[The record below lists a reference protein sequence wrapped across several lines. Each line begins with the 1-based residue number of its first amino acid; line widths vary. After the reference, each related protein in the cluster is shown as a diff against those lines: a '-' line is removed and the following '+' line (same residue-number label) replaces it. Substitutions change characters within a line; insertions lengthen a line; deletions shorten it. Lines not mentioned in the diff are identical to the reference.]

1 MKTVVV
7 DIETKDPDLEAKGPS
22 IIRGGGKLCYVS
34 VYDGVDAKTY
44 GGPDGETWKHPDLL
58 ALLADPSVT
67 KVFHNAMYDLN
78 WFINGYDVLVHG
90 VVRDTMIRESMLN
103 SYAKSVKGP
112 GHGYS
117 LEGTCYRYNIAG
129 KNKLGTIDKW
139 WHDVGMKGKAI
150 EHIDEIPPDIVAA
163 YAEQDVR
170 ATWDLYQAQEPKM
183 EAECLHEAEILDCD
197 MLPLALMMYRN
208 GTRFDSHGN
217 TLLAVET
224 AERLFAC
231 KERLRTEFGLED
243 HRRRVALECAAC
255 DAGFLDDLQKTDT
268 GQVSF
273 DKNSLTR
280 VHHPLARL
288 LMETKRLE
296 KMLGTYLQKQFPEF
310 CINGRIHPLFHPS
323 LGEDGGA
330 KTGRW
335 SCSNPNLQNVP
346 KDRDAGGDRIRALF
360 IADEGRKFCKMDYSQ
375 VEYLILAH
383 YAICIQAPGWREL
396 QENLEA
402 GISYHKLMQKLV
414 GWSDDHYKL
423 VKNFNFGTVYGMGLQ
438 TFANKHYEDCVEQA
452 TARKQTVLE
461 YCTDMREQYFNKAPF
476 VRPTTSW
483 IQKQAQKQGYVRSFG
498 GRKHRMPP
506 PQYDP
511 RTNEINVPV
520 YKLVN
525 YLIQGG
531 ASDIFKMAL
540 RDANKAGI
548 WKYLDLNLVVHDEV
562 DYNSDG
568 SKGALEAE
576 DELERI
582 LTSAI
587 QLRVPLRVEKFR
599 GDTWKESKE

>member
-1 MKTVVV
+1 MYSRR
-7 DIETKDPDLEAKGPS
+7 EYALE
-22 IIRGGGKLCYVS
+22 
-34 VYDGVDAKTY
+34 
-44 GGPDGETWKHPDLL
+44 
-58 ALLADPSVT
+58 
-67 KVFHNAMYDLN
+67 F
-78 WFINGYDVLVHG
+78 VL
-90 VVRDTMIRESMLN
+90 
-103 SYAKSVKGP
+103 
-112 GHGYS
+112 
-117 LEGTCYRYNIAG
+117 
-129 KNKLGTIDKW
+129 
-139 WHDVGMKGKAI
+139 
-150 EHIDEIPPDIVAA
+150 
-163 YAEQDVR
+163 
-170 ATWDLYQAQEPKM
+170 
-183 EAECLHEAEILDCD
+183 
-197 MLPLALMMYRN
+197 
-208 GTRFDSHGN
+208 RFDSHGN

-402 GISYHKLMQKLV
+402 GS
-414 GWSDDHYKL
+414 
-423 VKNFNFGTVYGMGLQ
+423 
-438 TFANKHYEDCVEQA
+438 
-452 TARKQTVLE
+452 R
-461 YCTDMREQYFNKAPF
+461 
-476 VRPTTSW
+476 
-483 IQKQAQKQGYVRSFG
+483 
-498 GRKHRMPP
+498 
-506 PQYDP
+506 
-511 RTNEINVPV
+511 
-520 YKLVN
+520 
-525 YLIQGG
+525 
-531 ASDIFKMAL
+531 
-540 RDANKAGI
+540 
-548 WKYLDLNLVVHDEV
+548 
-562 DYNSDG
+562 
-568 SKGALEAE
+568 
-576 DELERI
+576 
-582 LTSAI
+582 
-587 QLRVPLRVEKFR
+587 
-599 GDTWKESKE
+599 